1 VVPIL
6 LRSAEIPAFGTR
18 KNDARDGEQDPQASM
33 TITELSY
40 IVALAQE
47 QHFGRAAERCHVSQ
61 PTLSI
66 AVKKLESE
74 LEVTLFERCKNRVQI
89 TPLGERIVA
98 MAGGVLHQI
107 AAIKD
112 VAAADKDQL
121 HGPLALGALPTIGP
135 YLLPQFIPLL
145 QKTAAKL
152 SLYVE
157 EGSQESL
164 TLKLRNGELD
174 AILVAAPF
182 GEPDVVA
189 QPLYDEP
196 FLLLMPADHR
206 LAAKTAVASTDLDPT
221 EVLLLAEGDH
231 FRDQVLAAFPQ
242 LNPAQASGA
251 GTTRHLTR
259 GGTLEALRHMVASK
273 LGVTILPQSA
283 AEAPLYA
290 PDLLVTRPFA
300 APSPKR
306 TVLLAWRVSFPRH
319 KAIDVLR
326 QAIQASSSAFWNY
339 NTARN
344 QDTPG
349 VLVENRNW

>member
-1 VVPIL
+1 
-6 LRSAEIPAFGTR
+6 
-18 KNDARDGEQDPQASM
+18 M
-33 TITELSY
+33 TLTELSY

-66 AVKKLESE
+66 AVKKLEEE
-74 LEVTLFERCKNRVQI
+74 LEVTLFERCKNGVQV

-98 MAGGVLHQI
+98 MAAGVLHQA

-112 VAAADKDQL
+112 VAATDKEQL
-121 HGPLALGALPTIGP
+121 RGPLALGTLPTIGP

-145 QKTAAKL
+145 QKTASQL

-174 AILVAAPF
+174 AILVTAPLS
-182 GEPDVVA
+182 EPDVVT
-189 QPLYDEP
+189 QPLFDEP
-196 FLLLMPADHR
+196 FVLLLPADHR
-206 LAAKTAVASTDLDPT
+206 LASKTAIAAADLDPG
-221 EVLLLAEGDH
+221 EMLLLAEGDR
-231 FRDQVLAAFPQ
+231 FREQVLAAFPQ
-242 LNPAQASGA
+242 LSVLQGPGILARRN
-251 GTTRHLTR
+251 LTR
-259 GGTLEALRHMVASK
+259 GSTLESLRHMVASK
-273 LGVTILPQSA
+273 LGVTILPQAA

-290 PDLLVTRPFA
+290 PNLLTTRPFES
-300 APSPKR
+300 PGPKR
-306 TVLLAWRVSFPRH
+306 TLILAWRVSFPRH
-319 KAIDVLR
+319 KAIDVLSR
-326 QAIQASSSAFWNY
+326 TIQASSSAFWNY
-339 NTARN
+339 NTARD

>member
-1 VVPIL
+1 
-6 LRSAEIPAFGTR
+6 
-18 KNDARDGEQDPQASM
+18 M
-33 TITELSY
+33 TLTELSY

-66 AVKKLESE
+66 AVKKLEEE
-74 LEVTLFERCKNRVQI
+74 LDVTLFERCKNGVQI

-98 MAGGVLHQI
+98 MAGGVLHQT

-121 HGPLALGALPTIGP
+121 QGPLALGTLPTVGP

-145 QKTAAKL
+145 QKTAGQL

-157 EGSQESL
+157 EGTQDSL

-174 AILVAAPF
+174 TILVVAPF
-182 GEPDVVA
+182 SEPDVVT
-189 QPLYDEP
+189 QPLFDEP
-196 FLLLMPADHR
+196 FVLLLPADHR
-206 LAAKTAVASTDLDPT
+206 LASKTVIAATDLDPA
-221 EVLLLAEGDH
+221 EVLLLGEGDR
-231 FRDQVLAAFPQ
+231 FRDQVLAAFPG
-242 LNPAQASGA
+242 LSPLQASGTGA
-251 GTTRHLTR
+251 KRNFTR
-259 GGTLEALRHMVASK
+259 GSTLEALRHMVASK
-273 LGVTILPQSA
+273 LGLTILPQTA

-290 PDLLVTRPFA
+290 SNLLVTRPFA
-300 APSPKR
+300 SPAPKR
-306 TVLLAWRVSFPRH
+306 TLILAWRVSFPRH

-326 QAIQASSSAFWNY
+326 RTIQASSSAFWNY